1 MRHFRGT
8 LSELPRPEPKRDA
21 VDHRRAY
28 QAVVVSRSDRFT
40 VIDHYTYGQPNHR
53 EIVDRRLPFYH
64 NRRTVVVRHPD
75 QRRLAPKAAA
85 AFLLAGVIFAVVV
98 GTL

>member
-1 MRHFRGT
+1 VRYFRND
-8 LSELPRPEPKRDA
+8 LPELPRPEPKRDA
-21 VDHRRAY
+21 VDRRRAY

-53 EIVDRRLPFYH
+53 EVIDRRLPFHH
-64 NRRTVVVRHPD
+64 NRRTFVVQHPD
-75 QRRLAPKAAA
+75 QRTLAPKLAAA
-85 AFLLAGVIFAVVV
+85 LLLAGAIFAAVV